1 MLKKA
6 FTFILC
12 LIPWFINNLLPIDYS
27 YYNEIKLPFFAPPN
41 IFYAISWTIIYI
53 LIATTVYNVFI
64 SYKLKEIPK
73 SYKLTLLINYLFN
86 QSFIPIFFIL
96 KLNFFAFIS
105 TLATLISTLFL
116 YEETSLLESKQ
127 SKLLIPYILLSTFAT
142 ILSLSIYFLN

>member
-1 MLKKA
+1 LLKKA

-12 LIPWFINNLLPIDYS
+12 LIPWFINNLLPIDYN
-27 YYNEIKLPFFAPPN
+27 YYNELKLPFFAPPN

-53 LIATTVYNVFI
+53 LIAITVYNVFI

-73 SYKLTLLINYLFN
+73 SYKLTLFINYLFN
-86 QSFIPIFFIL
+86 QSFVPIFFIL
-96 KLNFFAFIS
+96 KSNFLAFIS
-105 TLATLISTLFL
+105 TLAILISTLFL

-127 SKLLIPYILLSTFAT
+127 SKLLIPYILLSIFAT